1 VPLWGQAAVC
11 GYPFHYNAADMNAPI
26 RRLIVRLMVTLVLAS
41 AVGGAHVAAQ
51 QPVGTGEAD
60 AALLSRIALG
70 FVLATAGGAAIATAA
85 AYWRASGSTMLS
97 VGLLTFLFGTNLL
110 ITAGPLVRLIGVS
123 PRSLAF
129 VNAILVYLMPIPG
142 LFYAERV
149 RGRGWFSSLHWLWRA
164 SFVLAV
170 VFIALDARARAPWTA
185 LRLFRI
191 WVIVSSAV
199 LLPHV
204 LFWRQSDPVESA
216 VRTVG
221 TLALILTLVHDNLA
235 GIGLFS
241 SRIAFT
247 NFGIGVFVLG
257 LGIVTARSF
266 FADQRELAAVD
277 GEMETARTIQASIL
291 PHEVPAIAG
300 LDIAVRYVPARW
312 VAGDVYD
319 FLKAGDRRLAI
330 LVVDVAGHGVPAAL
344 IASMATVA
352 FSSHPDNAQ
361 DPGTILAKM
370 NQVFC
375 EHLVARYLT
384 AACVF
389 IDTERRLLRYSLA
402 GHPRP
407 LVWKKLSRQVI
418 ELSEGGLVLGVFPDA
433 AYPTGELP
441 LDPGDRVIVYTDGLT
456 EAFNP
461 AGEWFGDTEL
471 RSFISRNDGL
481 PADRFAGDLVRRL
494 EQWVR
499 QGRNNHAFEDD
510 LTIVVVDV
518 S

>member
-1 VPLWGQAAVC
+1 MSPSIL
-11 GYPFHYNAADMNAPI
+11 
-26 RRLIVRLMVTLVLAS
+26 RLIAALAVS
-41 AVGGAHVAAQ
+41 LALTSVVGGTIGVSQVAQGAQ
-51 QPVGTGEAD
+51 GPAGADARSSAATGEEG

-70 FVLATAGGAAIATAA
+70 FVLATVGAAAIATAA
-85 AYWRASGSTMLS
+85 AYWRANGPTMLS
-97 VGLLTFLFGTNLL
+97 FGLLTFIYGANLL
-110 ITAGPLVRLIGVS
+110 IMAGPLMPLIGAS

-129 VNAILVYLMPIPG
+129 ANAVLVYLVPVPG

-149 RGRGWFSSLHWLWRA
+149 RGKGWLSSLHWLWRA
-164 SFVLAV
+164 TLVLAV
-170 VFIALDARARAPWTA
+170 VFIAMDARAGAPWTA

-191 WVIVSSAV
+191 WVIVSIVV

-221 TLALILTLVHDNLA
+221 TLVLTLALVHDNLA
-235 GIGLFS
+235 GIGLFA
-241 SRIAFT
+241 SRIAFA

-277 GEMETARTIQASIL
+277 REMETARTIQASIL
-291 PHEVPAIAG
+291 PHEIPAIAG

-319 FLKAGDRRLAI
+319 FLKVDDRRLAI
-330 LVVDVAGHGVPAAL
+330 IAVDVAGHGVPAAL

-352 FSSHPDNAQ
+352 FSSHPDDAQ
-361 DPGTILAKM
+361 NPGTMLAKM

-389 IDTERRLLRYSLA
+389 IDAGRRLLRYSLA

-407 LVWKKLSRQVI
+407 LVWKKSARQVI
-418 ELSEGGLVLGVFPDA
+418 ELTEGGLVLGVFPDA
-433 AYPTGELP
+433 GYPTGELP
-441 LDPGDRVIVYTDGLT
+441 LDPGDRLIVYTDGLT
-456 EAFNP
+456 EAFSP
-461 AGEWFGDTEL
+461 SGEWFGDTEL
-471 RSFISRNDGL
+471 RSFIARNDGV

-499 QGRNNHAFEDD
+499 PGRNNHAFEDD

-518 S
+518 DG